1 MLDLKRV
8 LDNLLL
14 SYVKP
19 TENPKIV
26 DIQQKLQEIRDNTIE
41 GDENGKLHDL
51 KLDPAE
57 VVNYVKLFSERN
69 LVYHLL

>member
-1 MLDLKRV
+1 M
-8 LDNLLL
+8 
-14 SYVKP
+14 KP

-57 VVNYVKLFSERN
+57 VVNYVKLFSET
-69 LVYHLL
+69 